1 MGNVQE
7 IYGMYAH
14 KKVRGLMNGLGVS
27 TWYTGTP
34 VIFQVHFVF
43 FLRDE
48 PMKFLFT
55 SVNFL
60 FLVLLNDMDK
70 VEVAP
75 SEMFS
80 RLGMLV
86 VESRV
91 PHPSAKGRTGG
102 PHCPSS
108 PGDGPHHQCRP
119 QSSPLVSTELNV

>member
-1 MGNVQE
+1 MHCVNF
-7 IYGMYAH
+7 
-14 KKVRGLMNGLGVS
+14 S
-27 TWYTGTP
+27 T
-34 VIFQVHFVF
+34 
-43 FLRDE
+43 DE
-48 PMKFLFT
+48 LVNLQLT

-60 FLVLLNDMDK
+60 FLVLLNDMDE

-91 PHPSAKGRTGG
+91 PHPSAKGRTEG